1 MTTVPLSKER
11 PEGRLEQQ
19 LSELRRL
26 RTEVSAEMIGH
37 RRMGDLD
44 NNDAYHRSVTDL
56 EALDSQIAR
65 IHAVLEVIDEPDL
78 GDDTVRIGSVVTVEF
93 DHDHFDRARFLLGA
107 QEQHELVA
115 VEICSPNSPLG
126 QAILGSAVGDE
137 RTYVLPTGRVC
148 TATVVDCV
156 HHHW

>member
-11 PEGRLEQQ
+11 PAGRLDQQ

-37 RRMGDLD
+37 RRIGDLD

-65 IHAVLEVIDEPDL
+65 IHAVLEAIDEPDL

-93 DHDHFDRARFLLGA
+93 DHDHFDRARFLLWHFTRICPGDRRLLTRSSHC
-107 QEQHELVA
+107 EA
-115 VEICSPNSPLG
+115 VP
-126 QAILGSAVGDE
+126 E
-137 RTYVLPTGRVC
+137 RARRETGVTC
-148 TATVVDCV
+148 L
-156 HHHW
+156 